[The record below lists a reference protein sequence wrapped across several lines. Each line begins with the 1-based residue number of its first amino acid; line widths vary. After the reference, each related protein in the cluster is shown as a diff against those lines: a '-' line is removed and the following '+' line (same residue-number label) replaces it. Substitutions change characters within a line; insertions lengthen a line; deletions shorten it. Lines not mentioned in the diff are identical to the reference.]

1 MVAAI
6 LIVGFSSGALAAFSA
21 LAFLQ
26 ASVFV
31 AILAYF
37 VFGTL
42 GTCLTLIAMVARP
55 FAQEQTKKNG
65 QTAGFA
71 RGTVAVPHR

>member
-6 LIVGFSSGALAAFSA
+6 LIVGFTSGALAAFST

-26 ASVFV
+26 ASVFA

-55 FAQEQTKKNG
+55 FAPDHDKQGTQG
-65 QTAGFA
+65 AGFA
-71 RGTVAVPHR
+71 NGAASVAHR